1 MPGVFPVA
9 GGAEQPGIQQQY
21 MGMPGFAMP
30 MMYPGNVPAQSS
42 LNQQANTGGAF
53 RNKNNEGS

>member
-1 MPGVFPVA
+1 MGFPMMQAMPGVFPVA
-9 GGAEQPGIQQQY
+9 GATEQAAGQPQY

-42 LNQQANTGGAF
+42 
-53 RNKNNEGS
+53 